1 MSLSWNNDYYGGCQ
15 RVMLLILT
23 LLDLLVDFLLL
34 KRAFLSLSV
43 FLSSGPSVYMYLILL
58 LLSSSH
64 ANQAFALTS
73 PPKLFPAKVTMPSAL
88 LNQFSVLIFSIPQQY
103 LTQIINSPHLEMFS
117 WLGSQDTPHW
127 LLILRLLCWFLS
139 LHVGGSVLHPL
150 PFSVYAHS
158 LGDLTQA
165 RGVKNH
171 FYNEGSCISILGRP
185 KQDTAHWM
193 A

>member
-1 MSLSWNNDYYGGCQ
+1 M
-15 RVMLLILT
+15 MLLILT

-103 LTQIINSPHLEMFS
+103 LTQIINSPRLEMFS
-117 WLGSQDTPHW
+117 
-127 LLILRLLCWFLS
+127 
-139 LHVGGSVLHPL
+139 
-150 PFSVYAHS
+150 
-158 LGDLTQA
+158 
-165 RGVKNH
+165 
-171 FYNEGSCISILGRP
+171 
-185 KQDTAHWM
+185 
-193 A
+193 